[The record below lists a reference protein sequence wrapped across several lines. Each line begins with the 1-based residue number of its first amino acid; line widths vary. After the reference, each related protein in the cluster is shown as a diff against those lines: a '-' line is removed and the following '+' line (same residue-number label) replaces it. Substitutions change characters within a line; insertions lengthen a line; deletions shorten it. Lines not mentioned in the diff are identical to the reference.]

1 MLTRIESF
9 LLNLAAAA
17 IIGLG
22 LLITTSVVLRATL
35 NSGIPDTINMVGE
48 LMVAA
53 IVLPLAATAAA
64 RGNIVVEVLSERLP
78 ARTQDWLVVLGSF
91 VGLLALAPLIWAGWK
106 EAVHTIESGS
116 YFFGQLSL
124 PKWPGRVIFLFGVS
138 FCWLR
143 LALQMVGDIRT
154 IRAGGRILTDPSK
167 HYPHEEV

>member
-1 MLTRIESF
+1 MLSRIESF
-9 LLNLAAAA
+9 LLNLAAVAV
-17 IIGLG
+17 IGLG
-22 LLITTSVVLRATL
+22 LLITTSVLLRATL
-35 NSGIPDTINMVGE
+35 NSGIPDTINMVRE

-78 ARTQDWLVVLGSF
+78 LRVQDWLVVLGSV
-91 VGLLALAPLIWAGWK
+91 VGLLALAPLIWAGWN
-106 EAVHTIESGS
+106 EAVHTLQSGS

-143 LALQMVGDIRT
+143 LAVQMVGDIRT
-154 IRAGGRILTDPSK
+154 IRSGGRILADPSK
-167 HYPHEEV
+167 HSPHEEV